1 MNLFKAGKHL
11 RKSYKRRI
19 WRKRLLPLFIVLEI
33 ILILFFAVPLV
44 LRTPVPFIRIK
55 SDSML
60 PVLKTGDIVL
70 VERNKASQIGDVIAY
85 YNPIQGR
92 IIVHRVIDRK
102 DNCFLTK
109 GDNTQ
114 RIDFFRP
121 CPEQILG
128 KIIFKF

>member
-1 MNLFKAGKHL
+1 
-11 RKSYKRRI
+11 
-19 WRKRLLPLFIVLEI
+19 
-33 ILILFFAVPLV
+33 
-44 LRTPVPFIRIK
+44 
-55 SDSML
+55 ML

-114 RIDFFRP
+114 RIDFFCP